1 MAKERERGG
10 LVVTKTRMADTIRA
24 LFSIHEAP
32 LSNDDR
38 LKLAFV
44 LIPYKKE
51 ELILNWSKSQN
62 SWKSETEIEEK
73 EKFWLV
79 ASRRALR

>member
-51 ELILNWSKSQN
+51 ELVKILG
-62 SWKSETEIEEK
+62 SETEIEEK
-73 EKFWLV
+73 EKFWPV

>member
-1 MAKERERGG
+1 
-10 LVVTKTRMADTIRA
+10 MADTIRA

-51 ELILNWSKSQN
+51 ELVKILG
-62 SWKSETEIEEK
+62 SETEIEEK
-73 EKFWLV
+73 EKFWPV

>member
-38 LKLAFV
+38 LKLSFV

-51 ELILNWSKSQN
+51 ELVESQN

>member
-1 MAKERERGG
+1 
-10 LVVTKTRMADTIRA
+10 MADTIRA

-51 ELILNWSKSQN
+51 ELVESQN

-73 EKFWLV
+73 EKFWPV